1 MFKPLLVVATLL
13 VLALPAFASAA
24 SARSAASVSAPESA
38 VLREMNRVR
47 AAHGLAPLRVD
58 PRLQRA
64 ARAHTRAML
73 ASGAFAHGSFG
84 PRMDKFRVT
93 GSLIAE
99 NLAWGTGDRGYARSI
114 VAAWVASPP
123 HRANLLGARYRRIGV
138 ADLVGHFQGYSGVRV
153 VTADFAG

>member
-1 MFKPLLVVATLL
+1 VLRSLLVTFALL
-13 VLALPAFASAA
+13 ALALPAIGSAA
-24 SARSAASVSAPESA
+24 STTSAASVSAPESA

-58 PRLQRA
+58 PHLQRA

-73 ASGAFAHGSFG
+73 AADVFAHGPFA
-84 PRMDKFRVT
+84 PRMSHFRVS
-93 GSLIAE
+93 GSPIGE
-99 NLAWGTGDRGYARSI
+99 NLAWGRGGRGTARSI
-114 VAAWVASPP
+114 VAAWIASPS

-138 ADLVGHFQGYSGVRV
+138 ADLVGHFQGYNRVRV